1 MKETIATSF
10 FQKYFSDDVEMQNKL
25 SQLPTNYKYIIYT
38 YLKENKRND
47 EVLNILYNEPIARI
61 RQYFYPDTST
71 IIELRELKLDFPD
84 DVKETIATSFFQ
96 KYFSDD
102 AEMQNKLSQ
111 LPTNYRYIIYKYLK

>member
-71 IIELRELKLDFPD
+71 IIEFRELDFAD

>member
-1 MKETIATSF
+1 M
-10 FQKYFSDDVEMQNKL
+10 DW
-25 SQLPTNYKYIIYT
+25 
-38 YLKENKRND
+38 LKILD
-47 EVLNILYNEPIARI
+47 ILYDEPIARI

-71 IIELRELKLDFPD
+71 IIEFRELDFAD